1 MLDKAKETA
10 LFIIKSAVFLYISDC
25 INTIASMLTI
35 QILAFDFFWISSKL
49 IPFIDSIYSQ
59 FIYIVF
65 SYFTAKKLGIIKFID
80 KSPIWAVIIILLI
93 YELTLT
99 LSLPINIS
107 NEPTSLYLA
116 HEWKRII
123 LNTLSSIKLG
133 FGFIYTFLSY
143 KVVRFLTNKYPKLS
157 FLKNFYFL
165 KKLENIITFENI
177 KNKIKCI
184 FSKFI
189 NWWKKNYRMW

>member
-65 SYFTAKKLGIIKFID
+65 SYFTAKKLGIIKFIE
-80 KSPIWAVIIILLI
+80 KSPIWIIVLIIII
-93 YELTLT
+93 YELAVTL
-99 LSLPINIS
+99 PY
-107 NEPTSLYLA
+107 EPTSLYLA

-133 FGFIYTFLSY
+133 FGCIYPILIY
-143 KVVRFLTNKYPKLS
+143 ILVRFLTNKYPKLS

-165 KKLENIITFENI
+165 KKLENIITFKNI

-189 NWWKKNYRMW
+189 NWWKKNYRLY

>member
-1 MLDKAKETA
+1 MKRKAKETA
-10 LFIIKSAVFLYISDC
+10 LFILKSVIFLYIAGYWILCLALLLPFLVFC
-25 INTIASMLTI
+25 ITTIYPLPKAMDLLI
-35 QILAFDFFWISSKL
+35 FYEVGLISLYLRTVL
-49 IPFIDSIYSQ
+49 I
-59 FIYIVF
+59 
-65 SYFTAKKLGIIKFID
+65 YFTAKKLGIIKFIE
-80 KSPIWAVIIILLI
+80 KSPIWIIVLIIII
-93 YELTLT
+93 YELAVTL
-99 LSLPINIS
+99 PY
-107 NEPTSLYLA
+107 EPTSLYLA

-189 NWWKKNYRMW
+189 NWWKKNYRLY